1 MRSYQTSLRYILI
14 SCLAN
19 FAVFNNAYCI
29 ELVAATTISATNS
42 NYENQDLI
50 VNGTTLTIDGSH
62 QFSSVQ
68 LINGAILT
76 HSLSAST
83 RLEIITSTFFV
94 DAGSRIDLTG
104 KGHLP
109 TSAVTGASGGS
120 YGGLGGVYVTGG
132 TTNPVFGNPTLPSD
146 FGIGGIGSDGTTYGG
161 GSIKLITDTL
171 ILDGDIIANGQ
182 GFNTF
187 YRAQGGG
194 SGGSIFLNAGTF
206 NGVGTLQAS
215 GGSGFTYY
223 GGGGGGGGRIAVY
236 YESADFDFQNNVIN
250 EGGVCKPL
258 FGDPGQPGTIYFEQI
273 SSVNQ
278 APVAHAGNSL
288 VVTEQSD
295 VTLTGN
301 ATDVDGV
308 IARYQW
314 SQLSGPMVNLVN
326 TNTATLNFTAPS
338 VLSADSPTVLQ
349 FRLTVQDDQG
359 ASASADSSVGV
370 LAINALPVADAG
382 ADFSADEAT
391 DVNLNGSAEDSD
403 GTITAYRW
411 TQISGTPVTLSNS
424 TRASATFTAPA
435 LNTSEQLAFR
445 LTVTD
450 NESGSHS
457 DVVLVTVSTVN
468 TLPIANITGSDS
480 VSEDTFTLLDGTAST
495 DSDGSIVN
503 YQWTQTEGPAVTLSN
518 ATSTSVSFTTPSVYQ
533 DTTLTFRLDI
543 QDDDGG
549 TASATMQIT
558 VLDVNTDDDIDG
570 MQDTWEIWFFSTL
583 EHDGNSDTDGDG
595 ASDIQEHD
603 FGTDP
608 TAEQPPAQPE
618 ISSPDNIEVTELSPE
633 LILTNPSQHA
643 GFPVS
648 YEFEIYRDAAMT
660 DRVTSDTGA
669 KLNWQSNTTL
679 SDNNWYYWRARA
691 AGSTLFSSWVS
702 SKFFTNTRND
712 APGAFNI
719 SYPQDGVWVTSFTP
733 ILSVTNSVDVDSDDL
748 SYRFEIYADGYL
760 VTASEDMPAGA
771 DGSTSWTVDVPLLE
785 NNAYIWR
792 VVVTDEHG
800 LNTLSSSEPMI
811 FINTV
816 NDAPAMPALSAPLD
830 QSEISQLYA
839 NLLVNNVIDPEGD
852 AVHYFFELD
861 TSNTFD
867 SANKQSSGAITET
880 SPLTGWAVSELT
892 DNTWYHWRVKASD
905 GFAESAWSN
914 GRFFVNQFNDAPT
927 IPAVLNPGDHAWTG
941 NLQPTLEVHA
951 AIDIDGD
958 ALSYE
963 FNVYSTA
970 GDNNEPE
977 LIATG
982 MSATTFW
989 QLDLPLNDS
998 GYYYWHARAVD
1009 EHGLAGDWGDRVVFF
1024 ADSDG
1029 VNDTPIIKL
1038 KNLDYAQ
1045 DDAQARVEISWMDYD
1060 PDSNARISLY
1070 YDTDQYG
1077 EDGVLIAQAILEDAD
1092 GESERH
1098 LWDISQLADGVYFI
1112 YAVIDDGNTRSVDYS
1127 KNAIMVGDGG
1137 GHPFL
1142 SFKSF
1147 RVDNQGKRN
1156 QRALIDWR
1164 DVDSDSHAAIDLYYD
1179 TDNSGFDG
1187 VLIAGALEEEA
1198 DGNGDHYLWDTSTQA
1213 EGSYYIYA
1221 IISDGS
1227 RSYRVYADNPVV
1239 IKHGAK

>member
-1 MRSYQTSLRYILI
+1 MRSYQTTLRYILI
-14 SCLAN
+14 SCMAN

-29 ELVAATTISATNS
+29 ELLAATTISATNS
-42 NYENQDLI
+42 SYEHQDLI

-62 QFSSVQ
+62 QFSSIQ

-76 HSLSAST
+76 HSLSAPA

-120 YGGLGGVYVTGG
+120 YGGLGGVYITGG
-132 TTNPVFGNPTLPSD
+132 TTNPVFGNPALPSD
-146 FGIGGIGSDGTTYGG
+146 FGIGGIGSDGKTYGG

-171 ILDGDIIANGQ
+171 TLDGDIIANGQ

-187 YRAQGGG
+187 FRAQGGG

-206 NGVGTLQAS
+206 NGVGTLQAN

-236 YESADFDFQNNVIN
+236 YESADFDFQNNIIN

-258 FGDPGQPGTIYFEQI
+258 FGDPGQPGTIYFEQV
-273 SSVNQ
+273 SPVNQ
-278 APVAHAGNSL
+278 VPVAHAGNSL
-288 VVTEQSD
+288 VVTEESD

-314 SQLSGPMVNLVN
+314 TQLSGPMVNLVN
-326 TNTATLNFTAPS
+326 ANTATLNFTAPS

-349 FRLTVQDDQG
+349 FRLTVTDDQG
-359 ASASADSSVGV
+359 ASAEADSSVGV
-370 LAINALPVADAG
+370 LAVNALPLADAG
-382 ADFSADEAT
+382 ADFSVDEAAE
-391 DVNLNGSAEDSD
+391 VNLNGSGEDSD

-411 TQISGTPVTLSNS
+411 TQVSGTPVTLNNS
-424 TRASATFTAPA
+424 TSANASFTAPA
-435 LNTSEQLAFR
+435 LETSEQLAFR
-445 LTVTD
+445 LTVID

-457 DVVLVTVSTVN
+457 DVVLVTVKAVN
-468 TLPIANITGSDS
+468 TLPIANIAGSDS
-480 VSEDTFTLLDGTAST
+480 VSENTFATLDGAAST
-495 DSDGSIVN
+495 DIDGRIVN
-503 YQWTQTEGPAVTLSN
+503 YQWTQVEGPAVILFN
-518 ATSTSVSFTTPSVYQ
+518 ASSALVSFTTPSVYQ
-533 DTTLTFRLDI
+533 DTTLAFRLDI
-543 QDDDGG
+543 QDDEGG
-549 TASATMQIT
+549 AASASMQFT

-570 MQDTWEIWFFSTL
+570 MQDSWEIYFFSTL

-618 ISSPDNIEVTELSPE
+618 ISSPDNTEVTSVSPE
-633 LILTNPSQHA
+633 LILTNPNQHA

-648 YEFEIYRDAAMT
+648 YEFEIYRDAEMT
-660 DRVTSDTGA
+660 DRVAVATGA
-669 KLNWQSNTTL
+669 NLSWQTDITL
-679 SDNNWYYWRARA
+679 PDNNEHYWRARA
-691 AGSTLFSSWVS
+691 AGATLFSSWVS

-733 ILSVTNSVDVDSDDL
+733 TLSITNSVDIDGDDL

-760 VTASEDMPAGA
+760 VTSSEDMLAGT
-771 DGSTSWTVDVPLLE
+771 DGTTSWTTDVPLLE
-785 NNAYIWR
+785 NNTYLWR
-792 VVVTDEHG
+792 AVVTDEHG
-800 LNTLSSSEPMI
+800 LSTLSSSEPMI

-816 NDAPAMPALSAPLD
+816 NDAPATPALNTPLD
-830 QSEISQLYA
+830 HSEISHLYVD
-839 NLLVNNVIDPEGD
+839 LLVNNAIDPEGD
-852 AVHYFFELD
+852 AVQYFFELD

-867 SANKQSSGAITET
+867 SANIRSSYAITET

-892 DNTWYHWRVKASD
+892 DNTWYHWRVKATD
-905 GFAESAWSN
+905 GFAESTWSN
-914 GRFFVNQFNDAPT
+914 RRFFVNQFNDAPT
-927 IPAVLNPGDHAWTG
+927 IPRALNPGDHAWTG
-941 NLQPTLEVHA
+941 NLQPTLEVHP
-951 AIDIDGD
+951 AIDVDGD

-963 FNVYSTA
+963 FNIYSTA
-970 GDNNEPE
+970 GDNNEQE

-989 QLDLPLNDS
+989 QLDLPLSDS

-1009 EHGLAGDWGDRVVFF
+1009 EHGLAGDWGDRVIFF
-1024 ADSDG
+1024 ADNDG
-1029 VNDTPIIKL
+1029 INDTPVIKL
-1038 KNLDYAQ
+1038 KNLIYEQ

-1060 PDSNARISLY
+1060 PDSNAGISLY

-1077 EDGVLIAQAILEDAD
+1077 ENGILIAPAISEDAD
-1092 GESERH
+1092 GESDH
-1098 LWDISQLADGVYFI
+1098 YLWDISQLADGVYFI
-1112 YAVIDDGNTRSVDYS
+1112 YAVIDDGNTSSVNYS

-1142 SFKSF
+1142 TFKSF
-1147 RVDNQGKRN
+1147 SVDNQGKRN
-1156 QRALIDWR
+1156 QRVLIDWR
-1164 DVDSDSHAAIDLYYD
+1164 DVDSDSHATIDLYYD

-1187 VLIAGALEEEA
+1187 VLIAGTLEEET
-1198 DGNGDHYLWDTSTQA
+1198 DGNSDHYLWDISSQV
-1213 EGSYYIYA
+1213 EGIYYIYA
-1221 IISDGS
+1221 IISDES
-1227 RSYRVYADNPVV
+1227 RRYRVYADNTPV
-1239 IKHGAK
+1239 IKHGTK